1 MINNWQKTYQASF
14 PTSEAFLIPS
24 DLSVRSG
31 QDASSNLRSNRVL
44 LMRIASKHSR
54 AQYHTNDKMTFQ
66 SLLNNFRVTK
76 KKESGMIVPG
86 SKKVLLSSM
95 RHCEQYVYMKR
106 GTIFLQKKKK
116 IYLKLFNNLI
126 LLYRRSYLRKH
137 RG

>member
-1 MINNWQKTYQASF
+1 
-14 PTSEAFLIPS
+14 
-24 DLSVRSG
+24 
-31 QDASSNLRSNRVL
+31 
-44 LMRIASKHSR
+44 MRIASKHSR

-106 GTIFLQKKKK
+106 GTIFFTKKKED
-116 IYLKLFNNLI
+116 LSQVVQQFDFTVQEELFTKTQGVKKCFLRGVLGVNC
-126 LLYRRSYLRKH
+126 LLHSK
-137 RG
+137 